1 MTLSA
6 TDVSDKFVSGF
17 TGLAG
22 TRSQAKALTI
32 LKLWRASPDYLITP
46 ERAVS
51 MLDLIISVAELEVLR
66 TEDEEGSDAPGLENE
81 RFTEAHHAYM
91 LTMGFGLDGT
101 SDHGLFYR
109 KANSPD
115 EMVAILSISV
125 PNAYTHGMTV
135 EFSPGTSEVVH
146 IDLQPL
152 PEILIPDED
161 ETLIPADAEV

>member
-1 MTLSA
+1 VTTDACNVSEEFAEKLEKLTGTSSYRQSLKIVQAWYSRPSTLTE
-6 TDVSDKFVSGF
+6 TDINRMLEL
-17 TGLAG
+17 LASVIDVELS
-22 TRSQAKALTI
+22 R
-32 LKLWRASPDYLITP
+32 P
-46 ERAVS
+46 EGESYDDGV
-51 MLDLIISVAELEVLR
+51 
-66 TEDEEGSDAPGLENE
+66 ENE

-115 EMVAILSISV
+115 EMVAILSITV
-125 PNAYTHGMTV
+125 PNAYTHGMTI

-152 PEILIPDED
+152 PEILIPEQD